1 MITMRISEEN
11 LAFLD
16 SVGACCIGGRTA
28 AVEEMIDCMRYLA
41 VYRPLELKSA
51 CSQYVYA
58 SLFVGQLFRGV
69 SKR

>member
-1 MITMRISEEN
+1 MRLSEEN

-16 SVGACCIGGRTA
+16 SISACVIGGRTA
-28 AVEEMIDCMRYLA
+28 VVEEMIDCMRYLA
-41 VYRPLELKSA
+41 VYRPVELKSA

-58 SLFVGQLFRGV
+58 NLFVEHLFRGI